1 MIRSI
6 SGRETVLRDIG
17 AGAFFGELAAIDG
30 RRRSASILAVTELT
44 IAKMSATIFLETV
57 TTHPEVSLQLL
68 RLIAGEVR
76 KLANRVNEF
85 TTLAIRERLIMELLR
100 LSRSNRADPKEAIVS
115 PPPVHAELA
124 GRISTRRESVTKEL
138 STLEREGLV
147 RRGRGTL
154 TLVDVPRLI
163 AMLGDDADAIDFKA

>member
-1 MIRSI
+1 
-6 SGRETVLRDIG
+6 
-17 AGAFFGELAAIDG
+17 
-30 RRRSASILAVTELT
+30 
-44 IAKMSATIFLETV
+44 
-57 TTHPEVSLQLL
+57 
-68 RLIAGEVR
+68 
-76 KLANRVNEF
+76 
-85 TTLAIRERLIMELLR
+85 MELLR